1 MNTLDEL
8 EKYCNIKRPV
18 GALMLTGEWGCGKTY
33 LLNTELINSLKETHI
48 FLRISLFGIMSIEEV
63 KTEVQKK
70 WLNECIN
77 SKDTTGK
84 IASTLSKYGRSLKE
98 MVKNLNEFLPG
109 PVKNVVGGLFSINV
123 LDFVNIETKIGDKK
137 VVLIFDDLE
146 RVCISTTDLLGCI
159 NDYCEN
165 LGFST
170 IIVANED
177 KIQEGDENNIKYNE
191 IKEKIIQ
198 RTVRHYPDYN
208 FVVNSVIEN
217 MQFESDNYKSFLEKY
232 IDEIIVI
239 FSGKTKDGK
248 SLDDFVEKCT
258 NVSHGDIDDE
268 NKRIQELLTK
278 RPHNIR
284 SLKCALQDFERVY
297 NLLIKYEIPKK
308 NMWLFS
314 FIAFVFSARA
324 GFVERDEE
332 YGMLLTE
339 TNVAVLYPGY
349 YNTNYMI
356 SGIKTWIIDGE
367 WDKKDINGQLL
378 YVKQK
383 YYAILP
389 VEKVKTNDILDLE
402 EDEMLEGYPELLNL
416 AYEGKLELNDY
427 VYLLSNSNQAK
438 KYHINIPSIDWNKV
452 QIGVERKINELL
464 QSHEE
469 PFHYNVVLGDESIN
483 DYSDSQWKV
492 YETIIKYRNGEYRLF
507 ENNRNLYIELMNKDP
522 HKAYEEIRNK
532 RLDCFSDEMAEVT
545 LKVFKK
551 SSNADKRYIVFHT
564 DDIVR
569 AMMSTTEF
577 KDKQTETALNILKC
591 GLKSSLE
598 QYCSSNKNSIA
609 VAHVNNFIE
618 VVDKLL
624 EKLKKQKHR
633 EVLDG

>member
-8 EKYCNIKRPV
+8 EKYCNIERPV

-84 IASTLSKYGRSLKE
+84 IARTLNKYGGSV
-98 MVKNLNEFLPG
+98 MNTAKNLNEFMPG
-109 PVKNVVGGLFSINV
+109 PVKNVVSGLFSINV

-146 RVCISTTDLLGCI
+146 RACISTTDLLGCI

-198 RTVRHYPDYN
+198 RTVRHYPDYD
-208 FVVNSVIEN
+208 FVINSVIKN

-248 SLDDFVEKCT
+248 SLDDFVK
-258 NVSHGDIDDE
+258 NFIKVSDINIEVD

-308 NMWLFS
+308 NKWLFS
-314 FIAFVFSARA
+314 FIAFVFSTRA

-332 YGMLLTE
+332 YGMLYTE
-339 TNVAVLYPGY
+339 ANVAVLYPGY

-356 SGIKTWIIDGE
+356 NGIKTWIIDGE
-367 WDKKDINGQLL
+367 WDKKDINCQLL
-378 YVKQK
+378 YVKQQ

-389 VEKVKTNDILDLE
+389 VEKAKTNDILDLE

-416 AYEGKLELNDY
+416 AYEGKLELDDY
-427 VYLLSNSNQAK
+427 VYLLSNSNKAK
-438 KYHINIPSIDWNKV
+438 KYNINIPSIDWNKV
-452 QIGVERKINELL
+452 QIGVESKIKELL

-469 PFHYNVVLGDESIN
+469 PLHYNAVLGDKSRN

-492 YETIIKYRNGEYRLF
+492 YETIEKYHSGEYQLF

-545 LKVFKK
+545 LKVFKE
-551 SSNADKRYIVFHT
+551 SSNADKGDIALYT
-564 DDIVR
+564 EDIVR
-569 AMMSTTEF
+569 VMMNSAEF
-577 KDKQTETALNILKC
+577 KDEQTETALNNLKC
-591 GLKSSLE
+591 ELKFYLE
-598 QYCSSNKNSIA
+598 QHCSSNENSIA
-609 VAHVNNFIE
+609 VAHINNFIE

-624 EKLKKQKHR
+624 EELKK
-633 EVLDG
+633 

>member
-1 MNTLDEL
+1 MDTLDEL
-8 EKYCNIKRPV
+8 KNYCNIERPV
-18 GALMLTGEWGCGKTY
+18 GAVMLTGEWGCGKTY
-33 LLNTELINSLKETHI
+33 LLNTELVNILKETHI

-84 IASTLSKYGRSLKE
+84 IARSLNKYGGSV
-98 MVKNLNEFLPG
+98 MNTAKNLNEFMPG
-109 PVKNVVGGLFSINV
+109 PVKNVVSGLFSINV

-146 RVCISTTDLLGCI
+146 RACVSTTDLLGSI
-159 NDYCEN
+159 NGYCEN

-177 KIQEGDENNIKYNE
+177 KIQEGDNNIKYNE

-198 RTVRHYPDYN
+198 RTVRHYPDYD
-208 FVVNSVIEN
+208 FVVNSVIKN
-217 MQFESDNYKSFLEKY
+217 MQFESDNYKSFLVKY
-232 IDEIIVI
+232 VDEIIVI

-248 SLDDFVEKCT
+248 SLDDFVKNFT
-258 NVSHGDIDDE
+258 KVSDTHVELD
-268 NKRIQELLTK
+268 NKHIQELLTK

-308 NMWLFS
+308 NEWLFS

-339 TNVAVLYPGY
+339 ANVAVLYPGY

-356 SGIKTWIIDGE
+356 NGIKTWIIDGE
-367 WDKKDINGQLL
+367 WDKKDINCQLL
-378 YVKQK
+378 YAKQK
-383 YYAILP
+383 NCAILP
-389 VEKVKTNDILDLE
+389 VEKAKTHDILYLE

-427 VYLLSNSNQAK
+427 VYLLSNSNEAK

-464 QSHEE
+464 HSHEE
-469 PFHYNVVLGDESIN
+469 PFHYNMVLDDESIN

-492 YETIIKYRNGEYRLF
+492 YETIVKYRNGEYRLF
-507 ENNRNLYIELMNKDP
+507 ENNRNLYIELMNKNP

-551 SSNADKRYIVFHT
+551 SSNADKRYIVLHT
-564 DDIVR
+564 EDIVR

-624 EKLKKQKHR
+624 EKLKKQKHS

>member
-1 MNTLDEL
+1 MDTLDEL
-8 EKYCNIKRPV
+8 KNYCNIERPV

-33 LLNTELINSLKETHI
+33 LLNTELVNILKETHI

-84 IASTLSKYGRSLKE
+84 IARSLNKYGGSV
-98 MVKNLNEFLPG
+98 MNTAKNLNEFMPG
-109 PVKNVVGGLFSINV
+109 PVKNVVSGLFSINV

-146 RVCISTTDLLGCI
+146 RACVSTTDLLGSI
-159 NDYCEN
+159 NGYCEN

-177 KIQEGDENNIKYNE
+177 KIQEGDNNIKYNE

-198 RTVRHYPDYN
+198 RTVRHYPDYD
-208 FVVNSVIEN
+208 FVVNSVIKN
-217 MQFESDNYKSFLEKY
+217 MQFESDNYKSFLVKY
-232 IDEIIVI
+232 VDEIIVI

-248 SLDDFVEKCT
+248 SLDDFVKNFT
-258 NVSHGDIDDE
+258 KVSDTHVELD
-268 NKRIQELLTK
+268 NKHIQELLTK

-308 NMWLFS
+308 NEWLFS

-339 TNVAVLYPGY
+339 ANVAVLYPGY

-356 SGIKTWIIDGE
+356 NGIKTWIIDGE
-367 WDKKDINGQLL
+367 WDKKDINCQLL
-378 YVKQK
+378 YAKQK
-383 YYAILP
+383 NCAILP
-389 VEKVKTNDILDLE
+389 VEKAKTHDILYLE

-427 VYLLSNSNQAK
+427 VYLLSNSNEAK

-464 QSHEE
+464 HSHEE
-469 PFHYNVVLGDESIN
+469 PFHYNMVLDDESIN

-492 YETIIKYRNGEYRLF
+492 YETIVKYRNGEYRLF
-507 ENNRNLYIELMNKDP
+507 ENNRNLYIELMNKNP

-551 SSNADKRYIVFHT
+551 SSNADKRYIVLHT
-564 DDIVR
+564 EDIVR

-624 EKLKKQKHR
+624 EKLKKQKHS
-633 EVLDG
+633 EVLGG

>member
-1 MNTLDEL
+1 MDTLDEL
-8 EKYCNIKRPV
+8 KNYCNIERPV

-33 LLNTELINSLKETHI
+33 LLNTELINILKETHI

-84 IASTLSKYGRSLKE
+84 IARSLNKYGGSV
-98 MVKNLNEFLPG
+98 MNTAKNLNEFMPG
-109 PVKNVVGGLFSINV
+109 PVKNVVSGLFSINV

-146 RVCISTTDLLGCI
+146 RACVSTTDLLGCI
-159 NDYCEN
+159 NGYCEN

-177 KIQEGDENNIKYNE
+177 KIQEGDNNIKYNE

-198 RTVRHYPDYN
+198 RTVRHYPDYD
-208 FVVNSVIEN
+208 FVVNSVIKN
-217 MQFESDNYKSFLEKY
+217 MQFESDNYKSFLVKY
-232 IDEIIVI
+232 VDEIIVI

-248 SLDDFVEKCT
+248 SLDDFVKNFT
-258 NVSHGDIDDE
+258 KVSDTHVELD
-268 NKRIQELLTK
+268 NKHIQELLTK

-308 NMWLFS
+308 NEWLFS

-339 TNVAVLYPGY
+339 ANVAVLYPGY

-356 SGIKTWIIDGE
+356 NGIKTWIIDGE
-367 WDKKDINGQLL
+367 WDKKDINCQLL

-383 YYAILP
+383 NYAILP
-389 VEKVKTNDILDLE
+389 VEKAKTHDILYLE

-427 VYLLSNSNQAK
+427 VYLLSNSNEAK

-464 QSHEE
+464 RSHEE
-469 PFHYNVVLGDESIN
+469 PFYYNMVLDDESRN

-492 YETIIKYRNGEYRLF
+492 YETIVKYRNGEYRLF
-507 ENNRNLYIELMNKDP
+507 ENNRNLYIELMNKNP

-551 SSNADKRYIVFHT
+551 SSNADKRYIVLHT
-564 DDIVR
+564 EDIVG

-624 EKLKKQKHR
+624 EKLKKQKHS

>member
-1 MNTLDEL
+1 MDTLDEL
-8 EKYCNIKRPV
+8 KNYCNIERPV

-33 LLNTELINSLKETHI
+33 LLNTELVNILKETHI

-84 IASTLSKYGRSLKE
+84 IARSLNKYGGSV
-98 MVKNLNEFLPG
+98 MNTAKNLNEFMPG
-109 PVKNVVGGLFSINV
+109 PVKNVVSGLFSINV

-146 RVCISTTDLLGCI
+146 RACVSTTDLLGSI
-159 NDYCEN
+159 NGYCEN

-177 KIQEGDENNIKYNE
+177 KIQEGDNNIKYNE

-198 RTVRHYPDYN
+198 RTVRHYPDYD
-208 FVVNSVIEN
+208 FVVNSVIKN
-217 MQFESDNYKSFLEKY
+217 MQFESDNYKSFLVKY
-232 IDEIIVI
+232 VDEIIVI

-248 SLDDFVEKCT
+248 SLDDFVKNFT
-258 NVSHGDIDDE
+258 KVSDTHVELD
-268 NKRIQELLTK
+268 NKHIQELLTK

-308 NMWLFS
+308 NEWLFS

-339 TNVAVLYPGY
+339 ANVAVLYPGY

-356 SGIKTWIIDGE
+356 NGIKTWIIDGE
-367 WDKKDINGQLL
+367 WDKKDINCQLL
-378 YVKQK
+378 YAKQK
-383 YYAILP
+383 NCAILP
-389 VEKVKTNDILDLE
+389 VEKAKTHDILYLE

-427 VYLLSNSNQAK
+427 VYLLSNSNEAK

-464 QSHEE
+464 HSHEE
-469 PFHYNVVLGDESIN
+469 SFHYNMVLDDESIN

-492 YETIIKYRNGEYRLF
+492 YETIVKYRNGEYRLF
-507 ENNRNLYIELMNKDP
+507 ENNRNLYIELMNKNP

-551 SSNADKRYIVFHT
+551 SSNADKRYIVLHT
-564 DDIVR
+564 EDIVR

-624 EKLKKQKHR
+624 EKLKKQKHS

>member
-1 MNTLDEL
+1 MDTLDEL
-8 EKYCNIKRPV
+8 KNYCNIERPV

-33 LLNTELINSLKETHI
+33 LLNTELVNILKETHI

-84 IASTLSKYGRSLKE
+84 IAKSLNKYGGSV
-98 MVKNLNEFLPG
+98 MNTAKNLNEFMPG
-109 PVKNVVGGLFSINV
+109 PVKNVVSGLFSINI

-146 RVCISTTDLLGCI
+146 RACVSTTDLLGCI
-159 NDYCEN
+159 NGYCEN

-177 KIQEGDENNIKYNE
+177 KIQEGDNNIKYNE

-198 RTVRHYPDYN
+198 RTVRHYPDYD
-208 FVVNSVIEN
+208 FVVNSVIKN
-217 MQFESDNYKSFLEKY
+217 MQFESDNYKSFLVKY
-232 IDEIIVI
+232 VNEIIVI

-248 SLDDFVEKCT
+248 SLDDFVKNFT
-258 NVSHGDIDDE
+258 KVSDTHVELD
-268 NKRIQELLTK
+268 NKHIQELLTK

-308 NMWLFS
+308 NEWLFS

-339 TNVAVLYPGY
+339 ANVAVLYPGY

-356 SGIKTWIIDGE
+356 NGIKTWIIDGE
-367 WDKKDINGQLL
+367 WDKKDINCQLL

-383 YYAILP
+383 NCAILP
-389 VEKVKTNDILDLE
+389 VEKAKTHDILYLE

-427 VYLLSNSNQAK
+427 VYLLSNSNEAK

-464 QSHEE
+464 HSHEE
-469 PFHYNVVLGDESIN
+469 PFHYNMVLDDESIN

-492 YETIIKYRNGEYRLF
+492 YETIVKYRNGEYRLF
-507 ENNRNLYIELMNKDP
+507 ENNRNLYIELMNKNP

-532 RLDCFSDEMAEVT
+532 KLDCFSDEMAEVT

-551 SSNADKRYIVFHT
+551 SSNADKRYIVLYT
-564 DDIVR
+564 EDIVR

-624 EKLKKQKHR
+624 EKLKKQKHS

>member
-1 MNTLDEL
+1 MDTLDEL
-8 EKYCNIKRPV
+8 KNYCNIERPV

-33 LLNTELINSLKETHI
+33 LLNTELVNILKETHI

-84 IASTLSKYGRSLKE
+84 IARSLNKYGGSV
-98 MVKNLNEFLPG
+98 MNTAKNLNEFMPG
-109 PVKNVVGGLFSINV
+109 PVKNVVSGLFSINV

-146 RVCISTTDLLGCI
+146 RACVSTTDLLGSI
-159 NDYCEN
+159 NGYCEN

-177 KIQEGDENNIKYNE
+177 KIQEGDNNIKYNE

-198 RTVRHYPDYN
+198 RTVRHYPDYD
-208 FVVNSVIEN
+208 FVVNSVIKN
-217 MQFESDNYKSFLEKY
+217 MQFESDNYKSFLVKY
-232 IDEIIVI
+232 VDEIIVI

-248 SLDDFVEKCT
+248 SLDDFVKNFT
-258 NVSHGDIDDE
+258 KVSDTHVELD
-268 NKRIQELLTK
+268 NKHIQELLTK

-308 NMWLFS
+308 NEWLFS

-339 TNVAVLYPGY
+339 ANVAVLYPGY

-356 SGIKTWIIDGE
+356 NGIKTWIIDGE
-367 WDKKDINGQLL
+367 WDKKDINCQLL
-378 YVKQK
+378 YAKQK
-383 YYAILP
+383 NCAILP
-389 VEKVKTNDILDLE
+389 VEKAKTHDILYLE

-427 VYLLSNSNQAK
+427 VYLLSNSNEAK

-464 QSHEE
+464 HSHEE
-469 PFHYNVVLGDESIN
+469 PFHYNMVLDDESIN

-492 YETIIKYRNGEYRLF
+492 YETIVKYRNGEYRLF
-507 ENNRNLYIELMNKDP
+507 ENNRNLYIELMNKNP

-551 SSNADKRYIVFHT
+551 SSNADKRYIVLHT
-564 DDIVR
+564 EDIVR
-569 AMMSTTEF
+569 AMMSTAEF
-577 KDKQTETALNILKC
+577 KDKQTETVLNILKC

-624 EKLKKQKHR
+624 EKLKKQKHS

>member
-1 MNTLDEL
+1 MDTLDEL
-8 EKYCNIKRPV
+8 KNYCNIERPV

-33 LLNTELINSLKETHI
+33 LLNTELVNILKETHI

-84 IASTLSKYGRSLKE
+84 IARSLNKYGGSV
-98 MVKNLNEFLPG
+98 MNTAKNLNEFMPG
-109 PVKNVVGGLFSINV
+109 PVKNVVSGLFSINV

-146 RVCISTTDLLGCI
+146 RACVSTTDLLGSI
-159 NDYCEN
+159 NGYCEN

-177 KIQEGDENNIKYNE
+177 KIQEGDNNIKYNE

-198 RTVRHYPDYN
+198 RTVRHYPDYD
-208 FVVNSVIEN
+208 FVVNSVIKN
-217 MQFESDNYKSFLEKY
+217 MQFESDNYKSFLVKY
-232 IDEIIVI
+232 VDEIIVI

-248 SLDDFVEKCT
+248 SLDDFVKNFT
-258 NVSHGDIDDE
+258 KVSDTHVELD
-268 NKRIQELLTK
+268 NKHIQELLTK

-308 NMWLFS
+308 NEWLFS

-339 TNVAVLYPGY
+339 ANVAVLYPGY

-356 SGIKTWIIDGE
+356 NCIKTWIIDGE
-367 WDKKDINGQLL
+367 WDKKDINCQLL
-378 YVKQK
+378 YAKQK
-383 YYAILP
+383 NCAILP
-389 VEKVKTNDILDLE
+389 VEKAKTHDILYLE

-427 VYLLSNSNQAK
+427 VYLLSNSNEAK

-464 QSHEE
+464 HSHEE
-469 PFHYNVVLGDESIN
+469 PFHYNMVLDDESIN

-492 YETIIKYRNGEYRLF
+492 YETIVKYRNGEYRLF
-507 ENNRNLYIELMNKDP
+507 ENNRNLYIELMNKNP

-551 SSNADKRYIVFHT
+551 SSNADKRYIVLHT
-564 DDIVR
+564 EDIVR

-624 EKLKKQKHR
+624 EKLKKQKHS

>member
-1 MNTLDEL
+1 MDTLDEL
-8 EKYCNIKRPV
+8 KNYCNIERPA

-33 LLNTELINSLKETHI
+33 LLNTELVNILKETHI

-84 IASTLSKYGRSLKE
+84 IARSLNKYGGSV
-98 MVKNLNEFLPG
+98 MNTAKNLNEFMPG
-109 PVKNVVGGLFSINV
+109 PVKNVVSGLFSINV

-146 RVCISTTDLLGCI
+146 RACVSTTDLLGSI
-159 NDYCEN
+159 NGYCEN

-177 KIQEGDENNIKYNE
+177 KIQEGDNNIKYNE

-198 RTVRHYPDYN
+198 RTVRHYPDYD
-208 FVVNSVIEN
+208 FVVNSVIKN
-217 MQFESDNYKSFLEKY
+217 MQFESDNYKSFLVKY
-232 IDEIIVI
+232 VDEIIVI

-248 SLDDFVEKCT
+248 SLDDFVKNFT
-258 NVSHGDIDDE
+258 KVSDTHVELD
-268 NKRIQELLTK
+268 NKHIQELLTK

-308 NMWLFS
+308 NEWLFS

-339 TNVAVLYPGY
+339 ANVAVLYPGY

-356 SGIKTWIIDGE
+356 NGIKTWIIDGE
-367 WDKKDINGQLL
+367 WDKKDINCQLL
-378 YVKQK
+378 YAKQK
-383 YYAILP
+383 NCAILP
-389 VEKVKTNDILDLE
+389 VEKAKTHDILYLE

-427 VYLLSNSNQAK
+427 VYLLSNSNEAK

-464 QSHEE
+464 HSHEE
-469 PFHYNVVLGDESIN
+469 SFHYNMVLDDESIN

-492 YETIIKYRNGEYRLF
+492 YETIVKYRNGEYRLF
-507 ENNRNLYIELMNKDP
+507 ENNRNLYIELMNKNP

-551 SSNADKRYIVFHT
+551 SSNADKRYIVLHT
-564 DDIVR
+564 EDIVR

-624 EKLKKQKHR
+624 EKLKKQKHS

>member
-1 MNTLDEL
+1 MDTLDEL
-8 EKYCNIKRPV
+8 KNYCNIERPV

-33 LLNTELINSLKETHI
+33 LLNTELVNILKETHI

-84 IASTLSKYGRSLKE
+84 IARSLNKYGGSV
-98 MVKNLNEFLPG
+98 MNTAKNLNEFMPG
-109 PVKNVVGGLFSINV
+109 PVKNVVSGLFSINV

-146 RVCISTTDLLGCI
+146 RACVSTTDLLGCI
-159 NDYCEN
+159 NGYCEN

-177 KIQEGDENNIKYNE
+177 KIQEGDNNIKYNE

-198 RTVRHYPDYN
+198 RTVRHYPDYD
-208 FVVNSVIEN
+208 FVVNSVIKN
-217 MQFESDNYKSFLEKY
+217 MQFESDNYKSFLVKY
-232 IDEIIVI
+232 VDEIIVI

-248 SLDDFVEKCT
+248 SLDDFVKNFT
-258 NVSHGDIDDE
+258 KVSDTHVELD
-268 NKRIQELLTK
+268 NKHIQELLTK

-308 NMWLFS
+308 NEWLFS

-339 TNVAVLYPGY
+339 ANVAVLYPGY

-356 SGIKTWIIDGE
+356 NGIKTWIIDGE
-367 WDKKDINGQLL
+367 WDKKDINCQLL
-378 YVKQK
+378 YAKQK
-383 YYAILP
+383 NCAILP
-389 VEKVKTNDILDLE
+389 VEKAKTHDILYLE

-427 VYLLSNSNQAK
+427 VYLLSNSNEAK

-464 QSHEE
+464 HSHEE
-469 PFHYNVVLGDESIN
+469 PFHYNMVLDDESIN

-492 YETIIKYRNGEYRLF
+492 YETIVKYRNGEYRLF
-507 ENNRNLYIELMNKDP
+507 ENNRNLYIELMNKNP

-551 SSNADKRYIVFHT
+551 SSNADKRYIVLHT
-564 DDIVR
+564 EDIVR

-577 KDKQTETALNILKC
+577 KDNQTEAALNIL
-591 GLKSSLE
+591 
-598 QYCSSNKNSIA
+598 
-609 VAHVNNFIE
+609 
-618 VVDKLL
+618 
-624 EKLKKQKHR
+624 
-633 EVLDG
+633 

>member
-1 MNTLDEL
+1 MDTLDEL
-8 EKYCNIKRPV
+8 KNYCNIELPV

-84 IASTLSKYGRSLKE
+84 IASTINKYGRSLKD

-146 RVCISTTDLLGCI
+146 RACISTTDLLGCI
-159 NDYCEN
+159 NDYCKN

-198 RTVRHYPDYN
+198 RTVRHYPDYD
-208 FVVNSVIEN
+208 FVVNSVIKN
-217 MQFESDNYKSFLEKY
+217 MQFESDNYKSFLVKY
-232 IDEIIVI
+232 VDEIIVI

-248 SLDDFVEKCT
+248 SLDDFVK
-258 NVSHGDIDDE
+258 NFIKVSDINIEVD

-308 NMWLFS
+308 NKWLFS
-314 FIAFVFSARA
+314 FIAFVFSTRA

-332 YGMLLTE
+332 YGMLYTE
-339 TNVAVLYPGY
+339 ANVAVLYPGY

-356 SGIKTWIIDGE
+356 NGIKTWIIDGE
-367 WDKKDINGQLL
+367 WDKKDINCQLL
-378 YVKQK
+378 YVKQQ

-389 VEKVKTNDILDLE
+389 VEKAKTNDILDLE

-416 AYEGKLELNDY
+416 AYEGKLELDDY
-427 VYLLSNSNQAK
+427 VSLLSNSNKAK
-438 KYHINIPSIDWNKV
+438 KYNINIPSIDWNKV
-452 QIGVERKINELL
+452 QIGVESKIKELL

-469 PFHYNVVLGDESIN
+469 PLHYHAVLGDESRN

-492 YETIIKYRNGEYRLF
+492 YETIEKYHSGEYQLF

-545 LKVFKK
+545 LKVFKE
-551 SSNADKRYIVFHT
+551 SSNADKRDIALYT
-564 DDIVR
+564 EDIVR
-569 AMMSTTEF
+569 VMMNSAEF
-577 KDKQTETALNILKC
+577 KDEQTKTALNNLKC
-591 GLKSSLE
+591 GLKSFLE

-624 EKLKKQKHR
+624 EKLKK
-633 EVLDG
+633 

>member
-1 MNTLDEL
+1 MDTLDEL
-8 EKYCNIKRPV
+8 KNYCNIERPV

-33 LLNTELINSLKETHI
+33 LLNTELVNILKETHI

-84 IASTLSKYGRSLKE
+84 IARSLNKYGGSV
-98 MVKNLNEFLPG
+98 MNTAKNLNEFMPG
-109 PVKNVVGGLFSINV
+109 PVKNVVSGLFSINV

-146 RVCISTTDLLGCI
+146 RACVSTTDLLGSI
-159 NDYCEN
+159 NGYCEN

-177 KIQEGDENNIKYNE
+177 KIQEGDNNIKYNE

-198 RTVRHYPDYN
+198 RTVRHYPDYD
-208 FVVNSVIEN
+208 FVVNSVIKN
-217 MQFESDNYKSFLEKY
+217 MQFESDNYKSFLVKY
-232 IDEIIVI
+232 VDEIIVI

-248 SLDDFVEKCT
+248 SLDDFVKNFT
-258 NVSHGDIDDE
+258 KVSDTHVELD
-268 NKRIQELLTK
+268 NKHIQELLTK

-308 NMWLFS
+308 NEWLFS

-339 TNVAVLYPGY
+339 ANVAVLYPGY

-356 SGIKTWIIDGE
+356 NGIKTWIIDGE
-367 WDKKDINGQLL
+367 WDKKDINCQLF
-378 YVKQK
+378 YAKQK
-383 YYAILP
+383 NCAILP
-389 VEKVKTNDILDLE
+389 VEKAKTHDILYLE

-427 VYLLSNSNQAK
+427 VYLLSNSNEAK

-464 QSHEE
+464 HSHEE
-469 PFHYNVVLGDESIN
+469 PFHYNMVLDDESIN

-492 YETIIKYRNGEYRLF
+492 YETIVKYRNGEYRLF
-507 ENNRNLYIELMNKDP
+507 ENNRNLYIELMNKNP

-551 SSNADKRYIVFHT
+551 SSNADKRYIVLHT
-564 DDIVR
+564 EDIVR

-624 EKLKKQKHR
+624 EKLKKQKHS

>member
-1 MNTLDEL
+1 MDTLDEL
-8 EKYCNIKRPV
+8 KNYCNIERPV

-33 LLNTELINSLKETHI
+33 LLNTELVNILKETHI

-84 IASTLSKYGRSLKE
+84 IARSLNKYGGSV
-98 MVKNLNEFLPG
+98 MNTAKNLNEFMPD
-109 PVKNVVGGLFSINV
+109 PVKNVVSGLFSINV

-146 RVCISTTDLLGCI
+146 RACVSTTDLLGCI
-159 NDYCEN
+159 NGYCEN

-177 KIQEGDENNIKYNE
+177 KIQEGDNNIKYNE

-198 RTVRHYPDYN
+198 RTVRHYPDYD
-208 FVVNSVIEN
+208 FVVNSVIKN
-217 MQFESDNYKSFLEKY
+217 MQFESDNYKSFLVKY
-232 IDEIIVI
+232 VDEIIVI

-248 SLDDFVEKCT
+248 SLDDFVKNFT
-258 NVSHGDIDDE
+258 KVSDTHVELD
-268 NKRIQELLTK
+268 NKHIQELLTK

-308 NMWLFS
+308 NEWLFS

-339 TNVAVLYPGY
+339 ANVAVLYPGY

-356 SGIKTWIIDGE
+356 NGIKTWIIDGE
-367 WDKKDINGQLL
+367 WDKKDINCQLL
-378 YVKQK
+378 YAKQK
-383 YYAILP
+383 NCAILP
-389 VEKVKTNDILDLE
+389 VEKAKTHDILYLE

-427 VYLLSNSNQAK
+427 VYLLSNSNEAK

-464 QSHEE
+464 HSHEE
-469 PFHYNVVLGDESIN
+469 PFHYNMVLDDESIN

-492 YETIIKYRNGEYRLF
+492 YETIVKYRNGEYRLF
-507 ENNRNLYIELMNKDP
+507 ENNRNLYIELMNKNP

-551 SSNADKRYIVFHT
+551 SSNADKRYIVLHT
-564 DDIVR
+564 EDIVR

-624 EKLKKQKHR
+624 EKLKKQKHS

>member
-1 MNTLDEL
+1 MDTLDEL
-8 EKYCNIKRPV
+8 KNYCNIERPV

-33 LLNTELINSLKETHI
+33 LLNTELVNILKETHF

-84 IASTLSKYGRSLKE
+84 IARSLNKYGGSV
-98 MVKNLNEFLPG
+98 MNTAKNLNEFMPG
-109 PVKNVVGGLFSINV
+109 PVKNVVSGLFSINV

-146 RVCISTTDLLGCI
+146 RACVSTTDLLGSI
-159 NDYCEN
+159 NGYCEN

-177 KIQEGDENNIKYNE
+177 KIQEGDNNIKYNE
-191 IKEKIIQ
+191 IKKKIIQ
-198 RTVRHYPDYN
+198 RTVRHYPDYD
-208 FVVNSVIEN
+208 FVVNSVIKN
-217 MQFESDNYKSFLEKY
+217 MQFESDNYKSFLVKY
-232 IDEIIVI
+232 VDEIIVI

-248 SLDDFVEKCT
+248 SLDDFVKNFT
-258 NVSHGDIDDE
+258 KVSDTHVELD
-268 NKRIQELLTK
+268 NKHIQELLTK

-308 NMWLFS
+308 NEWLFS

-339 TNVAVLYPGY
+339 ANVAVLYPGY

-356 SGIKTWIIDGE
+356 NGIKTWIIDGE
-367 WDKKDINGQLL
+367 WDKKDINCQLL
-378 YVKQK
+378 YAKQK
-383 YYAILP
+383 NCAILP
-389 VEKVKTNDILDLE
+389 VEKAKTHDILYLE

-427 VYLLSNSNQAK
+427 VYLLSNSNEAK

-464 QSHEE
+464 HSHEE
-469 PFHYNVVLGDESIN
+469 PFHYNMVLDDESIN

-492 YETIIKYRNGEYRLF
+492 YETIVKYRNGEYRLF
-507 ENNRNLYIELMNKDP
+507 ENNRNLYIELMNKNP

-551 SSNADKRYIVFHT
+551 SSNADKRYIVLHT
-564 DDIVR
+564 EDIVR
-569 AMMSTTEF
+569 AMMSTAEF

-624 EKLKKQKHR
+624 EKLKKQKHS

>member
-1 MNTLDEL
+1 MDTLDEL
-8 EKYCNIKRPV
+8 KNYCNIERPV

-33 LLNTELINSLKETHI
+33 LLNTELVNILKETHI

-84 IASTLSKYGRSLKE
+84 IARSLNKYGGSV
-98 MVKNLNEFLPG
+98 MNTAKNLNEFMPG
-109 PVKNVVGGLFSINV
+109 PVKNVVSGLFSINV

-146 RVCISTTDLLGCI
+146 RACVSTTDLLGSI
-159 NDYCEN
+159 NGYCEN

-177 KIQEGDENNIKYNE
+177 KIQEGDNNIKYNE

-198 RTVRHYPDYN
+198 RTVRHYPDYD
-208 FVVNSVIEN
+208 FVVNSVIKN
-217 MQFESDNYKSFLEKY
+217 MQFESDNYKSFLVKY
-232 IDEIIVI
+232 VDEIIVI

-248 SLDDFVEKCT
+248 SLDDFVKNFT
-258 NVSHGDIDDE
+258 KVSDTHVELD
-268 NKRIQELLTK
+268 NKHIQELLTK

-308 NMWLFS
+308 NEWLFS

-339 TNVAVLYPGY
+339 ANVAVLYPGY

-356 SGIKTWIIDGE
+356 NGIKTWIIDGE
-367 WDKKDINGQLL
+367 WDKKDINCQLL
-378 YVKQK
+378 YAKQK
-383 YYAILP
+383 NCAILP
-389 VEKVKTNDILDLE
+389 VEKAKTHDILYLE

-427 VYLLSNSNQAK
+427 VYLLSNSNEAK

-464 QSHEE
+464 HSHEE
-469 PFHYNVVLGDESIN
+469 PFHYNMVLDDESIN

-492 YETIIKYRNGEYRLF
+492 YETIVKYRNGEYRLF
-507 ENNRNLYIELMNKDP
+507 ENNRNLYIELMNKNP

-551 SSNADKRYIVFHT
+551 SSNADKRYIVLHT
-564 DDIVR
+564 EDIVR

-624 EKLKKQKHR
+624 EKLKKQKHS

>member
-1 MNTLDEL
+1 MDTLDEL
-8 EKYCNIKRPV
+8 KNYCNIERPV

-33 LLNTELINSLKETHI
+33 LLNTELVNILKETHI

-84 IASTLSKYGRSLKE
+84 IARSLNKYGGSV
-98 MVKNLNEFLPG
+98 MNTAKNLNEFMPG
-109 PVKNVVGGLFSINV
+109 PVKNVVSGLFSINV

-146 RVCISTTDLLGCI
+146 RACVSTTDLLGCI
-159 NDYCEN
+159 NGYCEN

-177 KIQEGDENNIKYNE
+177 KIQEGDNNIKYNE

-198 RTVRHYPDYN
+198 RTVRHYPDYD
-208 FVVNSVIEN
+208 FVVNSVIKN
-217 MQFESDNYKSFLEKY
+217 MQFESDNYKSFLVKY
-232 IDEIIVI
+232 VDEIIVI

-248 SLDDFVEKCT
+248 SLDDFVKNFT
-258 NVSHGDIDDE
+258 KVSDTHVELD
-268 NKRIQELLTK
+268 KQHIQELLTK

-308 NMWLFS
+308 NEWLFS

-339 TNVAVLYPGY
+339 ANVAVLYPGY

-356 SGIKTWIIDGE
+356 NGIKTWIIDGE
-367 WDKKDINGQLL
+367 WDKKDINCQLL
-378 YVKQK
+378 YAKQK
-383 YYAILP
+383 NCAILP
-389 VEKVKTNDILDLE
+389 VEKAKTHDILYLE

-427 VYLLSNSNQAK
+427 VYLLSNSNEAK

-464 QSHEE
+464 HSHEE
-469 PFHYNVVLGDESIN
+469 PFHYNMVLDDESIN

-492 YETIIKYRNGEYRLF
+492 YETIVKYRNGEYRLF
-507 ENNRNLYIELMNKDP
+507 ENNRNLYIELMNKNP

-551 SSNADKRYIVFHT
+551 SSNADKRYIVLHT
-564 DDIVR
+564 EDIVR

-624 EKLKKQKHR
+624 EKLKKQKHS

>member
-1 MNTLDEL
+1 MDTLDEL
-8 EKYCNIKRPV
+8 KNYCNIELPV

-84 IASTLSKYGRSLKE
+84 IASTINKYGRSLKD

-146 RVCISTTDLLGCI
+146 RACISTTDLLGCI

-198 RTVRHYPDYN
+198 RTVRHYPDYD
-208 FVVNSVIEN
+208 FVVNSVIKN
-217 MQFESDNYKSFLEKY
+217 MQFESDNYKSFLVKY
-232 IDEIIVI
+232 VDEIIVI

-248 SLDDFVEKCT
+248 SLDDFVK
-258 NVSHGDIDDE
+258 NFIKVSDINIEVD

-308 NMWLFS
+308 NKWLFS
-314 FIAFVFSARA
+314 FIAFVFSTRA

-332 YGMLLTE
+332 YGMLYTE
-339 TNVAVLYPGY
+339 ANVAVLYPGY

-356 SGIKTWIIDGE
+356 NGIKTWIIDGE
-367 WDKKDINGQLL
+367 WDKKDINCQLL
-378 YVKQK
+378 YVKQQ

-389 VEKVKTNDILDLE
+389 VEKAKTNDILDLE

-416 AYEGKLELNDY
+416 AYEGKLELDDY
-427 VYLLSNSNQAK
+427 VSLLSNSNKAK
-438 KYHINIPSIDWNKV
+438 KYNINIPSIDWNKV
-452 QIGVERKINELL
+452 QIGVESKIKELL

-469 PFHYNVVLGDESIN
+469 PLHYHAVLGDESRN

-492 YETIIKYRNGEYRLF
+492 YETIEKYHSGEYQLF

-545 LKVFKK
+545 LKVFKE
-551 SSNADKRYIVFHT
+551 SSNADKRDIALYT
-564 DDIVR
+564 EDIVR
-569 AMMSTTEF
+569 VMMNSAEF
-577 KDKQTETALNILKC
+577 KDEQTKTALNNLKC
-591 GLKSSLE
+591 GLKSFLE

-624 EKLKKQKHR
+624 EKLKK
-633 EVLDG
+633 

>member
-1 MNTLDEL
+1 MDTLDEL
-8 EKYCNIKRPV
+8 KNYCNIERPV

-33 LLNTELINSLKETHI
+33 LLNTELVNILKETHI

-84 IASTLSKYGRSLKE
+84 IARSLNKYGGSV
-98 MVKNLNEFLPG
+98 MNTAKNLNEFMPG
-109 PVKNVVGGLFSINV
+109 PVKNVVSGLFSINV

-146 RVCISTTDLLGCI
+146 RACVSTTDLLGSI
-159 NDYCEN
+159 NGYCEN

-177 KIQEGDENNIKYNE
+177 KIQEGDNNIKYNE

-198 RTVRHYPDYN
+198 RTVRHYPDYD
-208 FVVNSVIEN
+208 FVVNSVIKN
-217 MQFESDNYKSFLEKY
+217 MQFESDNYKSFLVKY
-232 IDEIIVI
+232 VDEIIVI

-248 SLDDFVEKCT
+248 SLDDFVKNFT
-258 NVSHGDIDDE
+258 KVSDTHVELD
-268 NKRIQELLTK
+268 NKHIQELLTK

-308 NMWLFS
+308 NEWLFS

-339 TNVAVLYPGY
+339 ANVAVLYPGY

-356 SGIKTWIIDGE
+356 NGIKTWIIDGE
-367 WDKKDINGQLL
+367 WDKKDINCQLL
-378 YVKQK
+378 YAKQK
-383 YYAILP
+383 NCAILP
-389 VEKVKTNDILDLE
+389 VEKAKTHDILYLE

-427 VYLLSNSNQAK
+427 VYLLSNSNEAK

-464 QSHEE
+464 HSHEE
-469 PFHYNVVLGDESIN
+469 PFHYNMVLDDESIN

-492 YETIIKYRNGEYRLF
+492 YETIVKYRNGEYRLF
-507 ENNRNLYIELMNKDP
+507 ENNRNLYIELMNNNP

-551 SSNADKRYIVFHT
+551 SSNADKRYIVLHT
-564 DDIVR
+564 EDIVR

-624 EKLKKQKHR
+624 EKLKKQKHS

>member
-1 MNTLDEL
+1 MDTLDEL
-8 EKYCNIKRPV
+8 KNYCNIERPV

-33 LLNTELINSLKETHI
+33 LLNTELVNILKETHI

-84 IASTLSKYGRSLKE
+84 IARSLNKYGGSV
-98 MVKNLNEFLPG
+98 MNTAKNLNEFMPG
-109 PVKNVVGGLFSINV
+109 PVKNVVSGLFSINV

-146 RVCISTTDLLGCI
+146 RACVSTTDLLGSI
-159 NDYCEN
+159 NGYCEN

-170 IIVANED
+170 IIVANEN
-177 KIQEGDENNIKYNE
+177 KIQEGDNNIKYNE

-198 RTVRHYPDYN
+198 RTVRHYPDYD
-208 FVVNSVIEN
+208 FVVNSVIKN
-217 MQFESDNYKSFLEKY
+217 MQFESDNYKSFLVKY
-232 IDEIIVI
+232 VDEIIVI

-248 SLDDFVEKCT
+248 SLDDFVKNFT
-258 NVSHGDIDDE
+258 KVSDTHVELD
-268 NKRIQELLTK
+268 NKHIQELLTK

-308 NMWLFS
+308 NEWLFS

-339 TNVAVLYPGY
+339 ANVAVLYPGY

-356 SGIKTWIIDGE
+356 NGIKTWIIDGE
-367 WDKKDINGQLL
+367 WDKKDINCQLL
-378 YVKQK
+378 YAKQK
-383 YYAILP
+383 NCAILP
-389 VEKVKTNDILDLE
+389 VEKAKTHDILYLE

-427 VYLLSNSNQAK
+427 VYLLSNSNEAK

-464 QSHEE
+464 HSHEE
-469 PFHYNVVLGDESIN
+469 PFHYNMVLDDESIN

-492 YETIIKYRNGEYRLF
+492 YETIVKYRNGEYRLF
-507 ENNRNLYIELMNKDP
+507 ENNRNLYIELMNKNP

-551 SSNADKRYIVFHT
+551 SSNADKRYIVLHT
-564 DDIVR
+564 EDIVR

-624 EKLKKQKHR
+624 EKLKKQKHS

>member
-1 MNTLDEL
+1 MDTLDEL
-8 EKYCNIKRPV
+8 KNYCNIERPV

-33 LLNTELINSLKETHI
+33 LLNTELVNILKETHI

-84 IASTLSKYGRSLKE
+84 IARSLNKYGGSV
-98 MVKNLNEFLPG
+98 MNTAKNLNEFMPG
-109 PVKNVVGGLFSINV
+109 PVKNVVSGLFSINV

-146 RVCISTTDLLGCI
+146 RACVSTTDLLGCI
-159 NDYCEN
+159 NGYCEN

-177 KIQEGDENNIKYNE
+177 KIQEGDNNIKYNE

-198 RTVRHYPDYN
+198 RTVRHYPDYD
-208 FVVNSVIEN
+208 FVVNSVIKN
-217 MQFESDNYKSFLEKY
+217 MQFESDNYKSFLVKY
-232 IDEIIVI
+232 VDEIIVI

-248 SLDDFVEKCT
+248 SLDDFVKNFT
-258 NVSHGDIDDE
+258 KVSDTHVELD
-268 NKRIQELLTK
+268 NKHIQELLTK

-308 NMWLFS
+308 NEWLFS

-324 GFVERDEE
+324 GFGERDEE

-339 TNVAVLYPGY
+339 ANVAVLYPGY

-356 SGIKTWIIDGE
+356 NGIKTWIIDGE
-367 WDKKDINGQLL
+367 WDKKDINCQLL
-378 YVKQK
+378 YAKQK
-383 YYAILP
+383 NCAILP
-389 VEKVKTNDILDLE
+389 VEKAKTHDILYLE

-427 VYLLSNSNQAK
+427 VYLLSNSNEAK

-464 QSHEE
+464 HSHEE
-469 PFHYNVVLGDESIN
+469 PFHYNMVLDDESIN

-492 YETIIKYRNGEYRLF
+492 YETIVKYRNGEYRLF
-507 ENNRNLYIELMNKDP
+507 ENNRNLYIELMNKNP

-551 SSNADKRYIVFHT
+551 SSNADKRYIVLHT
-564 DDIVR
+564 EDIVR

-624 EKLKKQKHR
+624 EKLKKQKHS

>member
-1 MNTLDEL
+1 MDTLDEL
-8 EKYCNIKRPV
+8 KNYCNIERPV

-33 LLNTELINSLKETHI
+33 LLNTELINSLKETHS

-77 SKDTTGK
+77 SKDTSGK

-146 RVCISTTDLLGCI
+146 RACISTTDLLGCI

-165 LGFST
+165 LEFST

-324 GFVERDEE
+324 GFVERGEE

-367 WDKKDINGQLL
+367 WDKKDINGQLS

-389 VEKVKTNDILDLE
+389 VEKAKTNDILDLE

-427 VYLLSNSNQAK
+427 VYLLSNSNEAK

-469 PFHYNVVLGDESIN
+469 PLHYNVVLGDESRN

-492 YETIIKYRNGEYRLF
+492 YETIEKYHSGEYQLF

-545 LKVFKK
+545 LKVFKE
-551 SSNADKRYIVFHT
+551 SSNADKRDIALYT
-564 DDIVR
+564 EDIVR
-569 AMMSTTEF
+569 VMMNSAEF
-577 KDKQTETALNILKC
+577 KDKQTETALNNLKC
-591 GLKSSLE
+591 ELKFYLE
-598 QYCSSNKNSIA
+598 QHCSSNENSIA

-624 EKLKKQKHR
+624 EKLKK
-633 EVLDG
+633 

>member
-1 MNTLDEL
+1 MDTLDEL
-8 EKYCNIKRPV
+8 KNYCNIERPV

-33 LLNTELINSLKETHI
+33 LLNTELVNILKETHI

-84 IASTLSKYGRSLKE
+84 IARSLNKYGGSV
-98 MVKNLNEFLPG
+98 MNTAKNLNEFMPG
-109 PVKNVVGGLFSINV
+109 PVKNVVSGLFSINV

-146 RVCISTTDLLGCI
+146 RACVSTTDLLGSI
-159 NDYCEN
+159 NGYCEN

-177 KIQEGDENNIKYNE
+177 KIQEGDNNIKYNE

-198 RTVRHYPDYN
+198 RTVRHYPDYD
-208 FVVNSVIEN
+208 FVVNSVIKN
-217 MQFESDNYKSFLEKY
+217 MQFESDNYKSFLVRY
-232 IDEIIVI
+232 VDEIIVI

-248 SLDDFVEKCT
+248 SLDDFVKNFT
-258 NVSHGDIDDE
+258 KVSDTHVELD
-268 NKRIQELLTK
+268 NKHIQELLTK

-308 NMWLFS
+308 NEWLFS

-339 TNVAVLYPGY
+339 ANVAVLYPGY

-356 SGIKTWIIDGE
+356 NGIKTWIIDGE
-367 WDKKDINGQLL
+367 WDKKDINCQLL
-378 YVKQK
+378 YAKQK
-383 YYAILP
+383 NCAILP
-389 VEKVKTNDILDLE
+389 VEKAKTHDILYLE

-427 VYLLSNSNQAK
+427 VYLLSNSNEAK

-464 QSHEE
+464 HSHEE
-469 PFHYNVVLGDESIN
+469 PFHYNMVLDDESIN

-492 YETIIKYRNGEYRLF
+492 YETIVKYRNGEYRLF
-507 ENNRNLYIELMNKDP
+507 ENNRNLYIELMNKNP

-551 SSNADKRYIVFHT
+551 SSNADKRYIVLHT
-564 DDIVR
+564 EDIVR

-624 EKLKKQKHR
+624 EKLKKQKHS

>member
-1 MNTLDEL
+1 M
-8 EKYCNIKRPV
+8 KSRK
-18 GALMLTGEWGCGKTY
+18 
-33 LLNTELINSLKETHI
+33 
-48 FLRISLFGIMSIEEV
+48 
-63 KTEVQKK
+63 
-70 WLNECIN
+70 
-77 SKDTTGK
+77 
-84 IASTLSKYGRSLKE
+84 
-98 MVKNLNEFLPG
+98 
-109 PVKNVVGGLFSINV
+109 
-123 LDFVNIETKIGDKK
+123 
-137 VVLIFDDLE
+137 
-146 RVCISTTDLLGCI
+146 
-159 NDYCEN
+159 
-165 LGFST
+165 
-170 IIVANED
+170 
-177 KIQEGDENNIKYNE
+177 
-191 IKEKIIQ
+191 KIIQ
-198 RTVRHYPDYN
+198 RTVRHYPDYD
-208 FVVNSVIEN
+208 FVVNSVIKN
-217 MQFESDNYKSFLEKY
+217 MQFESDNYKSFLVKY
-232 IDEIIVI
+232 VDEIIVI

-248 SLDDFVEKCT
+248 SLDDFVKNFT
-258 NVSHGDIDDE
+258 KVSDTHVELD
-268 NKRIQELLTK
+268 NKHIQELLTK

-308 NMWLFS
+308 NEWLFS

-339 TNVAVLYPGY
+339 ANVAVLYPGY

-356 SGIKTWIIDGE
+356 NGIKTWIIDGE
-367 WDKKDINGQLL
+367 WDKKDINCQLL
-378 YVKQK
+378 YAKQK
-383 YYAILP
+383 NCAILP
-389 VEKVKTNDILDLE
+389 VEKAKTHDILYLE

-427 VYLLSNSNQAK
+427 VYLLSNSNEAK

-464 QSHEE
+464 HSHEE
-469 PFHYNVVLGDESIN
+469 PFHYNMVLDDESIN

-492 YETIIKYRNGEYRLF
+492 YETIVKYRNGEYRLF
-507 ENNRNLYIELMNKDP
+507 ENNRNLYIELMNKNP

-551 SSNADKRYIVFHT
+551 SSNADKRYIVLHT
-564 DDIVR
+564 EDIVR

-624 EKLKKQKHR
+624 EKLKKQKHS

>member
-1 MNTLDEL
+1 MDTLDEL
-8 EKYCNIKRPV
+8 KNYCNIERPV

-33 LLNTELINSLKETHI
+33 LLNTELVNILKETHI

-84 IASTLSKYGRSLKE
+84 IARSLNKYGGSV
-98 MVKNLNEFLPG
+98 MNTAKNLNEFMPG
-109 PVKNVVGGLFSINV
+109 PVKNVVSGLFSINI

-146 RVCISTTDLLGCI
+146 RACVSTTDLLGCI
-159 NDYCEN
+159 NGYCEN

-177 KIQEGDENNIKYNE
+177 KIQEGDNNIKYNE

-198 RTVRHYPDYN
+198 RTVRHYPDYD
-208 FVVNSVIEN
+208 FVVNSVIKN
-217 MQFESDNYKSFLEKY
+217 MQFESDNYKSFLVKY
-232 IDEIIVI
+232 VNEIIVI

-248 SLDDFVEKCT
+248 SLDDFVKNFT
-258 NVSHGDIDDE
+258 KVSDTHVELD
-268 NKRIQELLTK
+268 NKHIQELLTK

-308 NMWLFS
+308 NEWLFS

-339 TNVAVLYPGY
+339 ANVAVLYPGY

-356 SGIKTWIIDGE
+356 NGIKTWIIDGE
-367 WDKKDINGQLL
+367 WDKKDINCQLL

-383 YYAILP
+383 NCAILP
-389 VEKVKTNDILDLE
+389 VEKAKTHDILYLE

-427 VYLLSNSNQAK
+427 VYLLSNSNEAK

-464 QSHEE
+464 HSHEE
-469 PFHYNVVLGDESIN
+469 PFHYNMVLDDESIN

-492 YETIIKYRNGEYRLF
+492 YETIVKYRNGEYRLF
-507 ENNRNLYIELMNKDP
+507 ENNRNLYIELMNKNP

-532 RLDCFSDEMAEVT
+532 KLDCFSDEMAEVT

-551 SSNADKRYIVFHT
+551 SSNADKRYIVLYT
-564 DDIVR
+564 EDIVR

-624 EKLKKQKHR
+624 EKLKKQKHS